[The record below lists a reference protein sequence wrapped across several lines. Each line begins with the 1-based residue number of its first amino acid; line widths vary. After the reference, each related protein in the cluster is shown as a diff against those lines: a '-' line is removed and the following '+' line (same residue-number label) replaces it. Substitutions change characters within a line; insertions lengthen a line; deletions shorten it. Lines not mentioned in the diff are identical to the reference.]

1 MRFSIASKP
10 RLIIITV
17 AALLM
22 LSMASATVIERLY
35 GRDCAWGTIYG
46 SWWFMVLWGVLV
58 LSSLTYLFKK
68 RLRQRRGLVLLHLSL
83 TVILLGASVTR
94 LTSVSG
100 HLRLHTGFPV
110 SYFTTDDGTTHNLP
124 FITELDSFSII
135 TSPATGAALDYR
147 ACITVHTTSVHYS
160 QSISM
165 NNIGHVYG
173 YRLYM
178 SSFDADGR
186 GVILLVSYDP
196 YGTAITYIGFLLFLV
211 GMAWSVFS
219 RRSRLH
225 HLYHTAM
232 RPAVIILF
240 IFPFISPGLPCMA
253 ATASGSVV
261 DGCSSGQSL
270 TPVAS
275 IPDLTARLS
284 VVVYESVESGAL
296 SSAAIAETLYNTLR
310 AETWPAY
317 ICLALS
323 LLLCAPRFK
332 HRLTS
337 SSSFA
342 PRHSQASLTSSSS
355 FAPRQSQASLTL
367 LSVWCRL
374 TLLSVWRRL
383 TLHILQ
389 RLFPFVL
396 FCFVSL
402 HVLLRWIVTGHAPV
416 SNIPETLLLMSWLS
430 SALSLVASSRRVPV
444 LGLLCPVV
452 ASVCMLGSVLSDSI
466 SPLSSL
472 PPILRSPLLSVHVVL
487 VMVSYTLLFCIA
499 LLSVRCLLHGCT
511 PATLTRLTALSRLLL
526 YPAVSFLASGIIAGA
541 VWANISWGTY
551 WSWDAKETW
560 ALLTLM
566 VYLAPFHIHSL
577 DSDSSPRL
585 YHIYVLVAFLV
596 VLATYFGVSYFLP
609 GMHSYA

>member
-10 RLIIITV
+10 SPIIITV

-68 RLRQRRGLVLLHLSL
+68 PLRQRRGLVLLHLSL

-135 TSPATGAALDYR
+135 TSPATGEALDYR
-147 ACITVHTTSVHYS
+147 ACITVHTSSVHYS

-240 IFPFISPGLPCMA
+240 IFPFISHGLPCMA

-261 DGCSSGQSL
+261 DGCSPGQSL

-284 VVVYESVESGAL
+284 VAVYESVESGAL
-296 SSAAIAETLYNTLR
+296 SSAAIAEPLYNTLR

-342 PRHSQASLTSSSS
+342 PRLT
-355 FAPRQSQASLTL
+355 T
-367 LSVWCRL
+367 
-374 TLLSVWRRL
+374 
-383 TLHILQ
+383 HILQ
-389 RLFPFVL
+389 RLFPFVR
-396 FCFVSL
+396 FCFVTL

-452 ASVCMLGSVLSDSI
+452 ASVCMLGSVLSDSV

>member
-1 MRFSIASKP
+1 
-10 RLIIITV
+10 
-17 AALLM
+17 
-22 LSMASATVIERLY
+22 
-35 GRDCAWGTIYG
+35 
-46 SWWFMVLWGVLV
+46 
-58 LSSLTYLFKK
+58 
-68 RLRQRRGLVLLHLSL
+68 
-83 TVILLGASVTR
+83 
-94 LTSVSG
+94 
-100 HLRLHTGFPV
+100 
-110 SYFTTDDGTTHNLP
+110 NLP

-147 ACITVHTTSVHYS
+147 ACITVHTTSGPSS

-196 YGTAITYIGFLLFLV
+196 YGTPITYIGFLLFLV

-219 RRSRLH
+219 RRSHLH

-240 IFPFISPGLPCMA
+240 IFPFISYGLPCMA

-261 DGCSSGQSL
+261 DGCSPGQSL

-275 IPDLTARLS
+275 ISDLTARLS

-296 SSAAIAETLYNTLR
+296 SSATIAETLYNTLR

-342 PRHSQASLTSSSS
+342 PRHSQASLT
-355 FAPRQSQASLTL
+355 
-367 LSVWCRL
+367 
-374 TLLSVWRRL
+374 LLSVWRRL
-383 TLHILQ
+383 TKHLFQ
-389 RLFPFVL
+389 RMFPFVL

-402 HVLLRWIVTGHAPV
+402 HGLLRWIVTGHAPV

>member
-1 MRFSIASKP
+1 MAHDVIRPVGIYLSVISPPFYHMRFSIASKP
-10 RLIIITV
+10 SPIIITV

-35 GRDCAWGTIYG
+35 GRDSAWGTIYG
-46 SWWFMVLWGVLV
+46 SWWFMVLWGVLI

-83 TVILLGASVTR
+83 TVILLGASATR
-94 LTSVSG
+94 LTSASG
-100 HLRLHTGFPV
+100 HLRLHTGIPV

-124 FITELDSFSII
+124 FITELDCFSII

-147 ACITVHTTSVHYS
+147 ACITVHTSSVHYS

-173 YRLYM
+173 YRMYM

-240 IFPFISPGLPCMA
+240 IFPFISHGLPCMA

-261 DGCSSGQSL
+261 DGCSPGQSL

-284 VVVYESVESGAL
+284 VAVYESVESGAL

-323 LLLCAPRFK
+323 LLLCTPRFK

-342 PRHSQASLTSSSS
+342 PRLT
-355 FAPRQSQASLTL
+355 T
-367 LSVWCRL
+367 
-374 TLLSVWRRL
+374 
-383 TLHILQ
+383 HILQ

-396 FCFVSL
+396 FCYVSL

-452 ASVCMLGSVLSDSI
+452 ASVCILASVLSDSI

>member
-35 GRDCAWGTIYG
+35 GRDSAWGTIYG

-68 RLRQRRGLVLLHLSL
+68 RLRQSRGLVLLHLSL

-135 TSPATGAALDYR
+135 TSPATGEALDYR
-147 ACITVHTTSVHYS
+147 ACITVHTSSVHYS

-211 GMAWSVFS
+211 GMAWAVFS

-225 HLYHTAM
+225 HLYHTTM
-232 RPAVIILF
+232 RPAFIILF
-240 IFPFISPGLPCMA
+240 IFPFTSHSLPCMA

-261 DGCSSGQSL
+261 DGCSPGQSL

-275 IPDLTARLS
+275 IPNLTVRLS
-284 VVVYESVESGAL
+284 VAVYESVESGAL

-317 ICLALS
+317 ICLAIS

-342 PRHSQASLTSSSS
+342 PRHSQASLT
-355 FAPRQSQASLTL
+355 L
-367 LSVWCRL
+367 LSA
-374 TLLSVWRRL
+374 WRRL
-383 TLHILQ
+383 TTHILQ

-396 FCFVSL
+396 FCFVTL

-430 SALSLVASSRRVPV
+430 SALSLVASRRVPV

-452 ASVCMLGSVLSDSI
+452 ASVCMLGSILSDSV

-499 LLSVRCLLHGCT
+499 LLSVRCLVHGCT

-596 VLATYFGVSYFLP
+596 VLATYFGISYFLP

>member
-10 RLIIITV
+10 SPIIITV

-147 ACITVHTTSVHYS
+147 ACITVHTSSVHYS

-240 IFPFISPGLPCMA
+240 IFPFISHGLPCMA

-261 DGCSSGQSL
+261 DGCSPGLSL

-284 VVVYESVESGAL
+284 VAVYESVESGAL

-323 LLLCAPRFK
+323 LLLCVRRFK
-332 HRLTS
+332 HR
-337 SSSFA
+337 
-342 PRHSQASLTSSSS
+342 LTSSSS

-367 LSVWCRL
+367 LSA
-374 TLLSVWRRL
+374 WRRL
-383 TLHILQ
+383 TKHLFQ

-396 FCFVSL
+396 FGFVTL

-452 ASVCMLGSVLSDSI
+452 ASVCMLGSVLSDSV

-596 VLATYFGVSYFLP
+596 VLATYFGVSYLLP

>member
-1 MRFSIASKP
+1 MAHDVIRPVGIYLSVISPFYYMRFSIASKP
-10 RLIIITV
+10 SPIIITV

-100 HLRLHTGFPV
+100 HLRLHTGIPV

-147 ACITVHTTSVHYS
+147 ACITVHTSSVHYS

-240 IFPFISPGLPCMA
+240 IFSFTSHSLPCMA

-261 DGCSSGQSL
+261 DGCIPGLSL
-270 TPVAS
+270 TPAAS
-275 IPDLTARLS
+275 IPGLTARLS

-342 PRHSQASLTSSSS
+342 PRLT
-355 FAPRQSQASLTL
+355 T
-367 LSVWCRL
+367 
-374 TLLSVWRRL
+374 
-383 TLHILQ
+383 HILQ

-452 ASVCMLGSVLSDSI
+452 ASVCMLGSVLSDSV

>member
-22 LSMASATVIERLY
+22 LSMALATVIERLY
-35 GRDCAWGTIYG
+35 GRDSAWGTIYG

-135 TSPATGAALDYR
+135 TSPATGEALDYR
-147 ACITVHTTSVHYS
+147 ACITVHTSSVHYS

-196 YGTAITYIGFLLFLV
+196 YGTAITYIGFLLFLA

-240 IFPFISPGLPCMA
+240 IFPFISHGLPCMA

-261 DGCSSGQSL
+261 DGCSPGQSL

-275 IPDLTARLS
+275 IPYLTARLS
-284 VVVYESVESGAL
+284 VAVYESVESGAL

-342 PRHSQASLTSSSS
+342 PRLT
-355 FAPRQSQASLTL
+355 T
-367 LSVWCRL
+367 
-374 TLLSVWRRL
+374 
-383 TLHILQ
+383 HILQ

-396 FCFVSL
+396 FCFVTL

-444 LGLLCPVV
+444 LDLLCPVV
-452 ASVCMLGSVLSDSI
+452 ASVCMLGSILSDSV

-566 VYLAPFHIHSL
+566 VYLAPFHIHNL

>member
-10 RLIIITV
+10 SPIIITV

-100 HLRLHTGFPV
+100 HLRLHTGIPV

-135 TSPATGAALDYR
+135 TSPATGEALDYR
-147 ACITVHTTSVHYS
+147 ACITVHTSSVHYS

-225 HLYHTAM
+225 HLYNTAM
-232 RPAVIILF
+232 RPTVIILF
-240 IFPFISPGLPCMA
+240 IFPFTSHTLPCMA

-261 DGCSSGQSL
+261 NGCSPGLSL

-275 IPDLTARLS
+275 IPGLTARLS

-342 PRHSQASLTSSSS
+342 PRLT
-355 FAPRQSQASLTL
+355 T
-367 LSVWCRL
+367 
-374 TLLSVWRRL
+374 
-383 TLHILQ
+383 HILQ

-444 LGLLCPVV
+444 LDLLCPVV
-452 ASVCMLGSVLSDSI
+452 ASVCMLGSVLSDSV

>member
-10 RLIIITV
+10 SPIIITV

-147 ACITVHTTSVHYS
+147 ACITVHTSSVHYS

-173 YRLYM
+173 YRMYM

-240 IFPFISPGLPCMA
+240 IFPFISQGLPCMA
-253 ATASGSVV
+253 ARASGSIV
-261 DGCSSGQSL
+261 DGCSPGQSL

-275 IPDLTARLS
+275 ITGLTARLS

-337 SSSFA
+337 SSSLA
-342 PRHSQASLTSSSS
+342 PRHSQASLT
-355 FAPRQSQASLTL
+355 L
-367 LSVWCRL
+367 LSA
-374 TLLSVWRRL
+374 WRRL
-383 TLHILQ
+383 TTHIFQ
-389 RLFPFVL
+389 RLFPFVP
-396 FCFVSL
+396 FCFFSL

-416 SNIPETLLLMSWLS
+416 SNILERLLLMSWLS
-430 SALSLVASSRRVPV
+430 SALSLVASSRRLPV
-444 LGLLCPVV
+444 LDLLCPVV
-452 ASVCMLGSVLSDSI
+452 ASVCMLGGVLSDSV

-577 DSDSSPRL
+577 DSDNSPRI

>member
-1 MRFSIASKP
+1 
-10 RLIIITV
+10 
-17 AALLM
+17 
-22 LSMASATVIERLY
+22 
-35 GRDCAWGTIYG
+35 
-46 SWWFMVLWGVLV
+46 
-58 LSSLTYLFKK
+58 
-68 RLRQRRGLVLLHLSL
+68 
-83 TVILLGASVTR
+83 
-94 LTSVSG
+94 
-100 HLRLHTGFPV
+100 
-110 SYFTTDDGTTHNLP
+110 
-124 FITELDSFSII
+124 
-135 TSPATGAALDYR
+135 
-147 ACITVHTTSVHYS
+147 
-160 QSISM
+160 
-165 NNIGHVYG
+165 
-173 YRLYM
+173 M

-211 GMAWSVFS
+211 GMAWSIFS

-240 IFPFISPGLPCMA
+240 IFPFISHGLPCMA

-261 DGCSSGQSL
+261 DGCSPGQSL

-275 IPDLTARLS
+275 IPYLTARLS
-284 VVVYESVESGAL
+284 VAVYESVESGAL

-342 PRHSQASLTSSSS
+342 PRLT
-355 FAPRQSQASLTL
+355 T
-367 LSVWCRL
+367 
-374 TLLSVWRRL
+374 
-383 TLHILQ
+383 HILQ

-396 FCFVSL
+396 FCFVTL

-444 LGLLCPVV
+444 LDLLCPVV
-452 ASVCMLGSVLSDSI
+452 ASVCMLGSILSDSV

-566 VYLAPFHIHSL
+566 VYLAPFHIHNL

>member
-10 RLIIITV
+10 RPIIITV

-147 ACITVHTTSVHYS
+147 ACITVHTSSVHYS

-240 IFPFISPGLPCMA
+240 IFPFTSHSLPCMA

-261 DGCSSGQSL
+261 DGCSPGQSL

-275 IPDLTARLS
+275 IPGLTARLS
-284 VVVYESVESGAL
+284 VAVYESVESGAL

-342 PRHSQASLTSSSS
+342 PRLT
-355 FAPRQSQASLTL
+355 T
-367 LSVWCRL
+367 
-374 TLLSVWRRL
+374 
-383 TLHILQ
+383 HILQ

-396 FCFVSL
+396 FCFVTL

-452 ASVCMLGSVLSDSI
+452 ASVCMLGSVLSDSV

>member
-10 RLIIITV
+10 SPIIITV

-94 LTSVSG
+94 LTSTSG
-100 HLRLHTGFPV
+100 HLRLHTGIPV

-147 ACITVHTTSVHYS
+147 ACITVHTTSGPSS

-240 IFPFISPGLPCMA
+240 IFPFTSHSLPCMA

-261 DGCSSGQSL
+261 DDCSPGQSL

-342 PRHSQASLTSSSS
+342 PRLT
-355 FAPRQSQASLTL
+355 T
-367 LSVWCRL
+367 
-374 TLLSVWRRL
+374 
-383 TLHILQ
+383 HILQ

-396 FCFVSL
+396 FCYVSL

-452 ASVCMLGSVLSDSI
+452 ASVCMLGSVLSDSV

-541 VWANISWGTY
+541 VWANISCGTY

>member
-10 RLIIITV
+10 SPIIITV

-135 TSPATGAALDYR
+135 TSPATGEALDYR
-147 ACITVHTTSVHYS
+147 ACITVHTSSVHYS

-225 HLYHTAM
+225 HLYNTAM
-232 RPAVIILF
+232 RPTVIILF
-240 IFPFISPGLPCMA
+240 IFPFTSHSLPCMA

-261 DGCSSGQSL
+261 DGCSPGQSL
-270 TPVAS
+270 TSVAS
-275 IPDLTARLS
+275 IPGLTARLS

-342 PRHSQASLTSSSS
+342 PRLT
-355 FAPRQSQASLTL
+355 T
-367 LSVWCRL
+367 
-374 TLLSVWRRL
+374 
-383 TLHILQ
+383 HILQ

-452 ASVCMLGSVLSDSI
+452 ASVCMLGSVLSDSV

-551 WSWDAKETW
+551 WLWDAKETW

-596 VLATYFGVSYFLP
+596 VLATYFGASYFLP

>member
-10 RLIIITV
+10 SPIIITV

-147 ACITVHTTSVHYS
+147 ACITVHTSSVHYS

-232 RPAVIILF
+232 RPAFIILF
-240 IFPFISPGLPCMA
+240 IFPFISHGLPCMA

-261 DGCSSGQSL
+261 DGCSPGQSL

-342 PRHSQASLTSSSS
+342 PRLT
-355 FAPRQSQASLTL
+355 T
-367 LSVWCRL
+367 
-374 TLLSVWRRL
+374 
-383 TLHILQ
+383 HILQ

-452 ASVCMLGSVLSDSI
+452 ASVCMLGSILSDSV

>member
-10 RLIIITV
+10 RPIIITV

-110 SYFTTDDGTTHNLP
+110 SYFTTDDGKTHNLP

-135 TSPATGAALDYR
+135 TSPATGEALDYR
-147 ACITVHTTSVHYS
+147 ACITVHTSSVHYS

-240 IFPFISPGLPCMA
+240 IFPFISHGLPCMA

-261 DGCSSGQSL
+261 DGCSPGQSL
-270 TPVAS
+270 TPIAS
-275 IPDLTARLS
+275 IPGLTARLS
-284 VVVYESVESGAL
+284 VAVYESVESGAL

-332 HRLTS
+332 HRSTL

-342 PRHSQASLTSSSS
+342 
-355 FAPRQSQASLTL
+355 
-367 LSVWCRL
+367 
-374 TLLSVWRRL
+374 RRL
-383 TLHILQ
+383 TTHILQ

-396 FCFVSL
+396 FCFVTL

-452 ASVCMLGSVLSDSI
+452 ASVCMLGSVLSDSV

>member
-10 RLIIITV
+10 SPIIITV

-135 TSPATGAALDYR
+135 TSPATGEALDYR
-147 ACITVHTTSVHYS
+147 ACITVHTSSVHYS

-165 NNIGHVYG
+165 NNIGHIYG

-211 GMAWSVFS
+211 GMAWSIFS

-240 IFPFISPGLPCMA
+240 IFPFISHGLPCMA

-261 DGCSSGQSL
+261 DGCSPGQSL

-275 IPDLTARLS
+275 IPYLTARLS
-284 VVVYESVESGAL
+284 VAVYESVESGAL

-342 PRHSQASLTSSSS
+342 PRLT
-355 FAPRQSQASLTL
+355 T
-367 LSVWCRL
+367 
-374 TLLSVWRRL
+374 
-383 TLHILQ
+383 HILQ

-396 FCFVSL
+396 FCFVTL

-444 LGLLCPVV
+444 LDLLCPVV
-452 ASVCMLGSVLSDSI
+452 ASVCMLGSILSDSV

-566 VYLAPFHIHSL
+566 VYLAPFHIHNL

>member
-1 MRFSIASKP
+1 MAHDVIRLVGIYLSVISPPFYHMRFSIASKP
-10 RLIIITV
+10 SPIIITV

-83 TVILLGASVTR
+83 TVILFGASVTR

-110 SYFTTDDGTTHNLP
+110 SCFTTDDGTTHNLP
-124 FITELDSFSII
+124 YITELDSFSII

-147 ACITVHTTSVHYS
+147 ASITVHTSSGLSS

-196 YGTAITYIGFLLFLV
+196 YGTPITYIGFLLFLV

-232 RPAVIILF
+232 RHAVIILF
-240 IFPFISPGLPCMA
+240 TFFFTSHSLPCMA

-261 DGCSSGQSL
+261 DGCSPGQSL
-270 TPVAS
+270 TPIAS
-275 IPDLTARLS
+275 IPGLTARLS
-284 VVVYESVESGAL
+284 VAVYESVESGAL

-342 PRHSQASLTSSSS
+342 PRLT
-355 FAPRQSQASLTL
+355 T
-367 LSVWCRL
+367 
-374 TLLSVWRRL
+374 
-383 TLHILQ
+383 HIFQ

-430 SALSLVASSRRVPV
+430 STLSLVASSRRVPV

-452 ASVCMLGSVLSDSI
+452 ASVCILGSVLSDSV

>member
-10 RLIIITV
+10 SPIIITV

-135 TSPATGAALDYR
+135 TSPATGEALDYR
-147 ACITVHTTSVHYS
+147 ACITVHTSSVHYS

-240 IFPFISPGLPCMA
+240 IFPFTSHSLPCMA
-253 ATASGSVV
+253 ARASGSIV
-261 DGCSSGQSL
+261 DGCSPDQSL

-284 VVVYESVESGAL
+284 VAVYESVESGAL

-342 PRHSQASLTSSSS
+342 PRLTTH
-355 FAPRQSQASLTL
+355 L
-367 LSVWCRL
+367 
-374 TLLSVWRRL
+374 
-383 TLHILQ
+383 LQ

-396 FCFVSL
+396 FCFVTL

-444 LGLLCPVV
+444 LDLLCPVV
-452 ASVCMLGSVLSDSI
+452 ASVCMLGSILSDSV

>member
-22 LSMASATVIERLY
+22 LSMALATVIERLY
-35 GRDCAWGTIYG
+35 GRDSAWGTIYG

-135 TSPATGAALDYR
+135 TSPATGEALDYR
-147 ACITVHTTSVHYS
+147 ACITVHTTSGLSS

-211 GMAWSVFS
+211 GMAWSIFS

-232 RPAVIILF
+232 HPTVIILF
-240 IFPFISPGLPCMA
+240 IFPFISHGLPCMA

-261 DGCSSGQSL
+261 DGCSPGQSL

-323 LLLCAPRFK
+323 LLLCVRRFK
-332 HRLTS
+332 HRLI
-337 SSSFA
+337 
-342 PRHSQASLTSSSS
+342 SSSS

-367 LSVWCRL
+367 LSA
-374 TLLSVWRRL
+374 WRRL
-383 TLHILQ
+383 TKHLFQ

-396 FCFVSL
+396 FGFVTL

-444 LGLLCPVV
+444 LDLLCPVV
-452 ASVCMLGSVLSDSI
+452 ASVCMLGSVLSDSV

-499 LLSVRCLLHGCT
+499 LLSVRCLFHGCT

-596 VLATYFGVSYFLP
+596 VLATYFGVSYLLP

>member
-1 MRFSIASKP
+1 M
-10 RLIIITV
+10 
-17 AALLM
+17 
-22 LSMASATVIERLY
+22 
-35 GRDCAWGTIYG
+35 
-46 SWWFMVLWGVLV
+46 LWGVLV

-147 ACITVHTTSVHYS
+147 ACITVHTTSGISS

-165 NNIGHVYG
+165 NNIGHIYG

-211 GMAWSVFS
+211 GMAWSIFS

-232 RPAVIILF
+232 HPTVIILF
-240 IFPFISPGLPCMA
+240 IFPFISHGLPCMA

-261 DGCSSGQSL
+261 DGCSPGQSL

-275 IPDLTARLS
+275 IPYLTARLS
-284 VVVYESVESGAL
+284 VAVYESVESGAL

-323 LLLCAPRFK
+323 LLLCVRRFK
-332 HRLTS
+332 HR
-337 SSSFA
+337 
-342 PRHSQASLTSSSS
+342 LTSSSS

-367 LSVWCRL
+367 LSA
-374 TLLSVWRRL
+374 WRRL
-383 TLHILQ
+383 TLL
-389 RLFPFVL
+389 
-396 FCFVSL
+396 
-402 HVLLRWIVTGHAPV
+402 
-416 SNIPETLLLMSWLS
+416 
-430 SALSLVASSRRVPV
+430 
-444 LGLLCPVV
+444 
-452 ASVCMLGSVLSDSI
+452 
-466 SPLSSL
+466 
-472 PPILRSPLLSVHVVL
+472 
-487 VMVSYTLLFCIA
+487 
-499 LLSVRCLLHGCT
+499 
-511 PATLTRLTALSRLLL
+511 
-526 YPAVSFLASGIIAGA
+526 
-541 VWANISWGTY
+541 
-551 WSWDAKETW
+551 
-560 ALLTLM
+560 
-566 VYLAPFHIHSL
+566 
-577 DSDSSPRL
+577 
-585 YHIYVLVAFLV
+585 
-596 VLATYFGVSYFLP
+596 
-609 GMHSYA
+609 

>member
-10 RLIIITV
+10 STIIITV

-35 GRDCAWGTIYG
+35 GRDCAWGAIYG

-68 RLRQRRGLVLLHLSL
+68 GLRQRRGLVLLHLSL

-100 HLRLHTGFPV
+100 HLRLHTGIPV
-110 SYFTTDDGTTHNLP
+110 SYFTTDEGTTHNLP

-147 ACITVHTTSVHYS
+147 ACITVHTTSGLSS

-240 IFPFISPGLPCMA
+240 IFSFTSHSLPCMA

-261 DGCSSGQSL
+261 DGCSPGLSL
-270 TPVAS
+270 TPAAS

-284 VVVYESVESGAL
+284 VAVYESVESGAL

-310 AETWPAY
+310 AEAWPAY
-317 ICLALS
+317 ICLVLS

-332 HRLTS
+332 HRSTL

-342 PRHSQASLTSSSS
+342 
-355 FAPRQSQASLTL
+355 
-367 LSVWCRL
+367 
-374 TLLSVWRRL
+374 RRL
-383 TLHILQ
+383 TTHILQ

-396 FCFVSL
+396 FCFVTL

-452 ASVCMLGSVLSDSI
+452 ASVCMLGSVLSDSV

-499 LLSVRCLLHGCT
+499 LLSVRCLLHGCS
-511 PATLTRLTALSRLLL
+511 PSSLTRLTALSRLLL
-526 YPAVSFLASGIIAGA
+526 YPAVSFLASGIIVGA

>member
-10 RLIIITV
+10 SPIIITV

-135 TSPATGAALDYR
+135 TSPATGEALDYR
-147 ACITVHTTSVHYS
+147 ACITVHTSSVHYS

-165 NNIGHVYG
+165 NNIGHIYG

-240 IFPFISPGLPCMA
+240 IFPFISHGLPCMA

-261 DGCSSGQSL
+261 DGCSPGQSL

-275 IPDLTARLS
+275 IPYLTARLS
-284 VVVYESVESGAL
+284 VAVYESVESGAL

-342 PRHSQASLTSSSS
+342 PRLT
-355 FAPRQSQASLTL
+355 T
-367 LSVWCRL
+367 
-374 TLLSVWRRL
+374 
-383 TLHILQ
+383 HILQ

-396 FCFVSL
+396 FCFVTL

-444 LGLLCPVV
+444 LDLLCPVV
-452 ASVCMLGSVLSDSI
+452 ASVCMLGSILSDSV

-566 VYLAPFHIHSL
+566 VYLAPFHIHNL

>member
-10 RLIIITV
+10 SPIIITV

-135 TSPATGAALDYR
+135 TSPATGEALDYR
-147 ACITVHTTSVHYS
+147 ACITVHTSSVHYS

-240 IFPFISPGLPCMA
+240 IFPFTSHSLPCMA
-253 ATASGSVV
+253 ARASGSIV
-261 DGCSSGQSL
+261 DGFSPGQSL
-270 TPVAS
+270 TPVVS
-275 IPDLTARLS
+275 IPGLTARLS

-342 PRHSQASLTSSSS
+342 PRLT
-355 FAPRQSQASLTL
+355 T
-367 LSVWCRL
+367 
-374 TLLSVWRRL
+374 
-383 TLHILQ
+383 HILQ

-396 FCFVSL
+396 VCFVTL

-430 SALSLVASSRRVPV
+430 SALSLVASSRRVHV

-452 ASVCMLGSVLSDSI
+452 ASVCMLASVLSDSV

>member
-10 RLIIITV
+10 SLVIITV

-22 LSMASATVIERLY
+22 LNMASATVIERLY

-147 ACITVHTTSVHYS
+147 ACISVHTTLGPSN

-240 IFPFISPGLPCMA
+240 IFPFISHGLPCMA

-261 DGCSSGQSL
+261 DGCSPGQSL

-323 LLLCAPRFK
+323 LLLCVRRFK

-342 PRHSQASLTSSSS
+342 PRLT
-355 FAPRQSQASLTL
+355 T
-367 LSVWCRL
+367 
-374 TLLSVWRRL
+374 
-383 TLHILQ
+383 HILQ

-396 FCFVSL
+396 FCFVTL

-444 LGLLCPVV
+444 LDLLCPVV
-452 ASVCMLGSVLSDSI
+452 ASVCMLGSVLSDSV

-596 VLATYFGVSYFLP
+596 VLATYFGVSYLLP

>member
-10 RLIIITV
+10 SPIIITV

-147 ACITVHTTSVHYS
+147 ACITVHTTSGLSS

-240 IFPFISPGLPCMA
+240 IFPFISHGLPCMA

-261 DGCSSGQSL
+261 DGCSPGQSL

-275 IPDLTARLS
+275 IPGLTARLS
-284 VVVYESVESGAL
+284 VAVYESVESGAL

-317 ICLALS
+317 ICLAIS

-342 PRHSQASLTSSSS
+342 PR
-355 FAPRQSQASLTL
+355 QSQASLTL
-367 LSVWCRL
+367 PSA
-374 TLLSVWRRL
+374 WRRL
-383 TLHILQ
+383 STHILQ

-396 FCFVSL
+396 FCFVTL

-452 ASVCMLGSVLSDSI
+452 ASVCMLGSVLSDSV

-526 YPAVSFLASGIIAGA
+526 YPAVSFLASGIIVGA

>member
-22 LSMASATVIERLY
+22 LSMALATVIERLY
-35 GRDCAWGTIYG
+35 GRDSAWGTIYG

-135 TSPATGAALDYR
+135 TSPATGEALDYR
-147 ACITVHTTSVHYS
+147 ACITVHTSSVHYS

-240 IFPFISPGLPCMA
+240 IFPFTSHSLPCMA

-261 DGCSSGQSL
+261 DGCSPGLSL

-284 VVVYESVESGAL
+284 VAVYESVESGAL
-296 SSAAIAETLYNTLR
+296 SSASIAETLYNTLR

-342 PRHSQASLTSSSS
+342 PR
-355 FAPRQSQASLTL
+355 QSQASLTL
-367 LSVWCRL
+367 LSA
-374 TLLSVWRRL
+374 WRRL
-383 TLHILQ
+383 TKHLFQ

-396 FCFVSL
+396 FGFVTL

-452 ASVCMLGSVLSDSI
+452 ASVCMLGSVLSDSV

-596 VLATYFGVSYFLP
+596 VLATYFGVSYLLP

>member
-1 MRFSIASKP
+1 MAHDVIRPVGIYLSVISPPPFFYHMRFSIASKP

-22 LSMASATVIERLY
+22 LSMALATVIERLY
-35 GRDCAWGTIYG
+35 GRDSAWGTIYG

-147 ACITVHTTSVHYS
+147 ACITVYTPSVHSS

-240 IFPFISPGLPCMA
+240 IFPFISHGLPCMA
-253 ATASGSVV
+253 ATASGTVV
-261 DGCSSGQSL
+261 DGCSPGQSL

-275 IPDLTARLS
+275 IPYLTARLS
-284 VVVYESVESGAL
+284 VAVYESVESGAL

-342 PRHSQASLTSSSS
+342 PRLT
-355 FAPRQSQASLTL
+355 T
-367 LSVWCRL
+367 
-374 TLLSVWRRL
+374 
-383 TLHILQ
+383 HILQ

-396 FCFVSL
+396 FCFVTL

-444 LGLLCPVV
+444 LDLLCPVV
-452 ASVCMLGSVLSDSI
+452 ASVCMLGSVLSDSV

-526 YPAVSFLASGIIAGA
+526 YPAVSFLASGIITGA

-577 DSDSSPRL
+577 DSDSSSRL

-596 VLATYFGVSYFLP
+596 ILATYFGVSYFLP

>member
-10 RLIIITV
+10 SPIIITV

-147 ACITVHTTSVHYS
+147 ACITVHTTSGPSS

-240 IFPFISPGLPCMA
+240 IFPFISHGLPCMA

-261 DGCSSGQSL
+261 DGCSPGQSL

-275 IPDLTARLS
+275 IPGLTARLS

-342 PRHSQASLTSSSS
+342 PRLT
-355 FAPRQSQASLTL
+355 T
-367 LSVWCRL
+367 
-374 TLLSVWRRL
+374 
-383 TLHILQ
+383 HILQ

-396 FCFVSL
+396 FCFVTL

-452 ASVCMLGSVLSDSI
+452 ASVCMLGSVLSDSV

-499 LLSVRCLLHGCT
+499 PLSVRCLLHGCP

>member
-10 RLIIITV
+10 SPIIITV

-100 HLRLHTGFPV
+100 HLRLHTGIPV

-135 TSPATGAALDYR
+135 TSPAPGAALDYR
-147 ACITVHTTSVHYS
+147 ACITVHTSSVHYS

-225 HLYHTAM
+225 HLYNTAM
-232 RPAVIILF
+232 RPTVIILF
-240 IFPFISPGLPCMA
+240 IFPFTSHSLPCMA
-253 ATASGSVV
+253 ATALGSVV
-261 DGCSSGQSL
+261 DGCSPGQSL

-342 PRHSQASLTSSSS
+342 PRLT
-355 FAPRQSQASLTL
+355 T
-367 LSVWCRL
+367 
-374 TLLSVWRRL
+374 
-383 TLHILQ
+383 HILQ

-452 ASVCMLGSVLSDSI
+452 ASVCMLGSVLSDSV

>member
-1 MRFSIASKP
+1 M
-10 RLIIITV
+10 
-17 AALLM
+17 
-22 LSMASATVIERLY
+22 
-35 GRDCAWGTIYG
+35 
-46 SWWFMVLWGVLV
+46 LWGVLV

-68 RLRQRRGLVLLHLSL
+68 GLRQRRGPVLFHLSL

-94 LTSVSG
+94 LTSASG

-147 ACITVHTTSVHYS
+147 ACITVHTSSVHYS

-211 GMAWSVFS
+211 GMVWAVFS
-219 RRSRLH
+219 RRSHLH

-240 IFPFISPGLPCMA
+240 IFPFISHGLPCMA

-261 DGCSSGQSL
+261 DGCSPGQSL

-275 IPDLTARLS
+275 IPGLTARLS

-342 PRHSQASLTSSSS
+342 PRHSQASLT
-355 FAPRQSQASLTL
+355 
-367 LSVWCRL
+367 
-374 TLLSVWRRL
+374 LLSVWRRL
-383 TLHILQ
+383 TLLSACRRLTTHILQ

-396 FCFVSL
+396 FCFVTL

-452 ASVCMLGSVLSDSI
+452 ASVCMLGSVLSDSV

>member
-10 RLIIITV
+10 SPIIITV

-35 GRDCAWGTIYG
+35 GRDCAWGAIYG

-100 HLRLHTGFPV
+100 HLRLHTGIPV

-147 ACITVHTTSVHYS
+147 ACITVHTTSGPSS

-196 YGTAITYIGFLLFLV
+196 YGTAITYIGFVLFFV

-240 IFPFISPGLPCMA
+240 IFPFISHGLPCMA

-261 DGCSSGQSL
+261 DGCSPGQSL

-342 PRHSQASLTSSSS
+342 PRLT
-355 FAPRQSQASLTL
+355 T
-367 LSVWCRL
+367 
-374 TLLSVWRRL
+374 
-383 TLHILQ
+383 HIFQ

-452 ASVCMLGSVLSDSI
+452 ASVCMLGSVLSDSV

-596 VLATYFGVSYFLP
+596 VLATYFGVSYLLP

>member
-10 RLIIITV
+10 SPIIITV

-147 ACITVHTTSVHYS
+147 ACITVHTSSVHYS

-240 IFPFISPGLPCMA
+240 IFPFISHGLPCMA

-261 DGCSSGQSL
+261 DGCSPGQSL

-275 IPDLTARLS
+275 IPYLTARLS
-284 VVVYESVESGAL
+284 VAVYESVESGAL

-342 PRHSQASLTSSSS
+342 PRLT
-355 FAPRQSQASLTL
+355 T
-367 LSVWCRL
+367 
-374 TLLSVWRRL
+374 
-383 TLHILQ
+383 HILQ

-396 FCFVSL
+396 FCFVTL

-452 ASVCMLGSVLSDSI
+452 ASVCMLASVLSDSV

-566 VYLAPFHIHSL
+566 VYLAPFHIHRL

>member
-1 MRFSIASKP
+1 MAHDVIHPVGIYLSVISPFYYMRFSIASKP
-10 RLIIITV
+10 SPIIITV

-147 ACITVHTTSVHYS
+147 ACITVHTSSVHYS

-232 RPAVIILF
+232 RPAFIILF
-240 IFPFISPGLPCMA
+240 IFPFTSHSLPCMA

-261 DGCSSGQSL
+261 DGCSPGQSL

-342 PRHSQASLTSSSS
+342 PRLT
-355 FAPRQSQASLTL
+355 T
-367 LSVWCRL
+367 
-374 TLLSVWRRL
+374 
-383 TLHILQ
+383 HILQ

-396 FCFVSL
+396 FCFVTL

-452 ASVCMLGSVLSDSI
+452 ASVCMLGSVLSDSV

-526 YPAVSFLASGIIAGA
+526 YPAVSFLASGIITGA
-541 VWANISWGTY
+541 VWASISWGTY

>member
-1 MRFSIASKP
+1 MAHDVIRPVGIYLSVISPPFYHMRFSIASKP
-10 RLIIITV
+10 SPIIITV

-35 GRDCAWGTIYG
+35 GRDSAWGTIYG
-46 SWWFMVLWGVLV
+46 SWWFIVLWGVLV

-147 ACITVHTTSVHYS
+147 ACITVHTSSVHYS

-178 SSFDADGR
+178 SSFAADGR

-211 GMAWSVFS
+211 GMAWSIFS

-232 RPAVIILF
+232 HPTVIILF
-240 IFPFISPGLPCMA
+240 IFPFISHGLPCMA

-261 DGCSSGQSL
+261 DGCSPGQSL

-323 LLLCAPRFK
+323 LLLCVRRFK

-342 PRHSQASLTSSSS
+342 PQH
-355 FAPRQSQASLTL
+355 SQASLTL
-367 LSVWCRL
+367 LSA
-374 TLLSVWRRL
+374 WRRL
-383 TLHILQ
+383 TKHLFQ

-396 FCFVSL
+396 FGFVTL

-452 ASVCMLGSVLSDSI
+452 ASVCMLGSILSDSV

-526 YPAVSFLASGIIAGA
+526 YPAVSFLASGIITGA
-541 VWANISWGTY
+541 VWASISWGTY

>member
-10 RLIIITV
+10 SPIIITV

-100 HLRLHTGFPV
+100 HLRLHTGIPV
-110 SYFTTDDGTTHNLP
+110 SYFTTDDGTTHTLP

-147 ACITVHTTSVHYS
+147 ACITVHTTSGLSS

-240 IFPFISPGLPCMA
+240 IFPFISHGLPCMA

-261 DGCSSGQSL
+261 DGCSPGQSL
-270 TPVAS
+270 TPIAS

-284 VVVYESVESGAL
+284 VAVYESVESGAL

-342 PRHSQASLTSSSS
+342 PRLT
-355 FAPRQSQASLTL
+355 T
-367 LSVWCRL
+367 
-374 TLLSVWRRL
+374 
-383 TLHILQ
+383 HILQ

-396 FCFVSL
+396 FCFVTL

-452 ASVCMLGSVLSDSI
+452 ASVCMLGSVLSDSV

-577 DSDSSPRL
+577 DSDNSPRI

>member
-10 RLIIITV
+10 SPIIITV

-46 SWWFMVLWGVLV
+46 SWWFMVLWGVLI

-83 TVILLGASVTR
+83 TLILLGASVTR

-110 SYFTTDDGTTHNLP
+110 SYFITDDGTTHNLP

-147 ACITVHTTSVHYS
+147 ACITVHTSSVHYS

-240 IFPFISPGLPCMA
+240 IFPFISHGLPCMA

-261 DGCSSGQSL
+261 DGCSPGQSL

-275 IPDLTARLS
+275 ITGLTARLS
-284 VVVYESVESGAL
+284 VAVYESVESGAL
-296 SSAAIAETLYNTLR
+296 SSASIAETLYNTLR

-342 PRHSQASLTSSSS
+342 PRLT
-355 FAPRQSQASLTL
+355 T
-367 LSVWCRL
+367 
-374 TLLSVWRRL
+374 
-383 TLHILQ
+383 HILQ

-396 FCFVSL
+396 FCFVTL

-452 ASVCMLGSVLSDSI
+452 ASVCMLASVLSDSV

>member
-135 TSPATGAALDYR
+135 TSPATGEALDYR
-147 ACITVHTTSVHYS
+147 ACITVHTSSVHYS

-165 NNIGHVYG
+165 NNIGHIYG

-211 GMAWSVFS
+211 GMAWSIFS

-240 IFPFISPGLPCMA
+240 IFPFISHGLPCMA

-261 DGCSSGQSL
+261 DGCSPGQSL
-270 TPVAS
+270 TSVAS
-275 IPDLTARLS
+275 IPGLTARLS

-342 PRHSQASLTSSSS
+342 PRHSQASLT
-355 FAPRQSQASLTL
+355 
-367 LSVWCRL
+367 
-374 TLLSVWRRL
+374 LLSVWRRL
-383 TLHILQ
+383 TKHLFQ

-396 FCFVSL
+396 FGFVTL

-444 LGLLCPVV
+444 LDLLCPVV
-452 ASVCMLGSVLSDSI
+452 ASVCMLGSVLSDSV

-541 VWANISWGTY
+541 VWANISRGTY

>member
-10 RLIIITV
+10 RPIIITV

-100 HLRLHTGFPV
+100 HLRLHTGIPV
-110 SYFTTDDGTTHNLP
+110 SYFTTGDGTTHNLP

-147 ACITVHTTSVHYS
+147 ACITVHTSSVHYS

-173 YRLYM
+173 YRMYM

-240 IFPFISPGLPCMA
+240 IFPFISHGLPCMA

-261 DGCSSGQSL
+261 DGCSPGQSL

-275 IPDLTARLS
+275 ITGLTARLS
-284 VVVYESVESGAL
+284 VAVYESVESGAL

-342 PRHSQASLTSSSS
+342 PR
-355 FAPRQSQASLTL
+355 QSQANLTL
-367 LSVWCRL
+367 LSA
-374 TLLSVWRRL
+374 WRRL
-383 TLHILQ
+383 TTHILQ

-396 FCFVSL
+396 FCFVTL

-452 ASVCMLGSVLSDSI
+452 ASVCMLGSVLSDSV

-499 LLSVRCLLHGCT
+499 LLSVRCLLHGCS
-511 PATLTRLTALSRLLL
+511 PSSLTRLTALSRLIL

-577 DSDSSPRL
+577 DSDNSPRI

-609 GMHSYA
+609 GMHYYA

>member
-1 MRFSIASKP
+1 MAHDVIRPVGIYLSVISPPFYHMRFSIASKP
-10 RLIIITV
+10 SPIIITV

-35 GRDCAWGTIYG
+35 GRDSAWGTIYG
-46 SWWFMVLWGVLV
+46 SWWFMVLWGVLI

-83 TVILLGASVTR
+83 TVILLGASATR
-94 LTSVSG
+94 LTSASG
-100 HLRLHTGFPV
+100 HLRLHTGIPV

-124 FITELDSFSII
+124 FITELDCFSII

-147 ACITVHTTSVHYS
+147 ACITVHTSSVHYS

-173 YRLYM
+173 YRMYM

-240 IFPFISPGLPCMA
+240 IFPFTSHSLPCMA
-253 ATASGSVV
+253 ARASGSIV
-261 DGCSSGQSL
+261 DGCSPGQSL

-284 VVVYESVESGAL
+284 IVVYESVESGAL

-342 PRHSQASLTSSSS
+342 PRLT
-355 FAPRQSQASLTL
+355 T
-367 LSVWCRL
+367 
-374 TLLSVWRRL
+374 
-383 TLHILQ
+383 HILQ

-452 ASVCMLGSVLSDSI
+452 ASVCILASVLSDSI